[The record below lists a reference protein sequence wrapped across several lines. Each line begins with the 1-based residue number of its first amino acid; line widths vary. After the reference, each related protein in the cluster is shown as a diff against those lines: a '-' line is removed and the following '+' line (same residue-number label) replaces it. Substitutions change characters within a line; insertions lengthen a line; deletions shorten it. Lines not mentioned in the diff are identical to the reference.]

1 MAHDAAHDAAHD
13 RARAA
18 RWLRSLAGGAA
29 SVREARSL
37 RLSELSSATQKQAAL
52 AASVQQIDK
61 DLPRLAAREEV
72 RARVREVLTAWLALN
87 NFVGYAQGMDM
98 MCSALLK
105 VYDAGKSATPAHD
118 ALASLAA
125 VARINTGIVPLHAAD
140 ATPIRRSAEVAH
152 QIWSEVSAAAP
163 SLQAQLHAVLPQI
176 QMFVLRAMPPC
187 FSNAVARQDSL
198 VCLWDYILV
207 ASPPLRPARCRHLAS
222 AFLLYHRRLFEFG
235 RDAQQNFAIFE
246 ELVVLTTP
254 KQALQIVARAR
265 HLERVERL
273 CGI

>member
-1 MAHDAAHDAAHD
+1 M
-13 RARAA
+13 
-18 RWLRSLAGGAA
+18 
-29 SVREARSL
+29 
-37 RLSELSSATQKQAAL
+37 
-52 AASVQQIDK
+52 
-61 DLPRLAAREEV
+61 
-72 RARVREVLTAWLALN
+72 REVLTAWLALN

-207 ASPPLRPARCRHLAS
+207 ASPPLRPARCRHPTQPPTLRTSSGRVATERFRCNFVVFIVSRHRCYRLQLFLCRSYLTWSIAS
-222 AFLLYHRRLFEFG
+222 A
-235 RDAQQNFAIFE
+235 Q
-246 ELVVLTTP
+246 
-254 KQALQIVARAR
+254 
-265 HLERVERL
+265 
-273 CGI
+273 CGPS